1 MSSRSRRHLQ
11 REMITCDDRISEEA
25 GMTRQIASVRGL
37 EILDSRGNPTS
48 RVQVALEAAISASAS
63 VPSGASPGENEAVEL
78 RDGDAGRY
86 GGKRMLKAVAAVN
99 DVIAPRLVGLDPICQ
114 AEIDR
119 LLIELDDTPN
129 KANLG

>member
-1 MSSRSRRHLQ
+1 
-11 REMITCDDRISEEA
+11 
-25 GMTRQIASVRGL
+25 
-37 EILDSRGNPTS
+37 
-48 RVQVALEAAISASAS
+48 AS

-129 KANLG
+129 KANLGANAILGASMAVARLAGAAVELPLCACLGEPAARHLPAWNELAAGSSAIV